1 MSSSS
6 AKVSPLK
13 DFLAGGFGGVCLV
26 VSGHPFDT
34 IKVRLQTSSNYNG
47 MLDCIKQIWSKEGPK
62 GYFKGMLAPIAGVA
76 PMYALCF
83 LGFSTGMKMQG
94 YDEPG
99 KTSPVGLFA
108 AGTVAGFYTT
118 AIMAPGER
126 IKCLL
131 QIQGAT
137 GATVS
142 FVLKYIYIYIYIYR
156 TPQKCAKL
164 IKKLYEYQGN
174 G

>member
-137 GATVS
+137 GSTVS
-142 FVLKYIYIYIYIYR
+142 FVLKYISYSGFRI
-156 TPQKCAKL
+156 
-164 IKKLYEYQGN
+164 
-174 G
+174 